1 MTPVLELREAGVRYP
16 GGALG
21 CEDVSFDLYPG
32 EVLGIVGESGSGK
45 STVVGC
51 ANLDVAATSGSVR
64 VLGREVT
71 GLRGASR
78 RRLRAESIGMVYQ
91 TPQQGLDLELTAG
104 GNVAGKML
112 GAGSRS
118 YERVRE
124 TSLAYHDAM
133 ELPHDRFDDP
143 VRLFSGGMRQR
154 VQLAKAL
161 VTAPPLLL
169 LDEPTSGLDV
179 SVQARI
185 LDLIR
190 KLQAERGFAMLI
202 VSHDLAVIRM
212 LAQRLLVMHAGKVV
226 ERGLTDRV
234 LGDPQHP
241 YTQLLVSAQLVA

>member
-1 MTPVLELREAGVRYP
+1 
-16 GGALG
+16 
-21 CEDVSFDLYPG
+21 
-32 EVLGIVGESGSGK
+32 
-45 STVVGC
+45 
-51 ANLDVAATSGSVR
+51 
-64 VLGREVT
+64 
-71 GLRGASR
+71 
-78 RRLRAESIGMVYQ
+78 MVYQ
-91 TPQQGLDLELTAG
+91 TPQQGLDLDLTAG

-112 GAGSRS
+112 GAGWRS

-124 TSLAYHDAM
+124 TALAYHDAM

-143 VRLFSGGMRQR
+143 VQLFSGGMRQR